1 MAKPRVLHDVYFMKA
16 KAEGFVARSAYK
28 LIEIN
33 QKRRIFK
40 RGDCVLDLGCS
51 PGSWL
56 QVVENVI
63 GHEGRAVGI
72 DLQEI
77 KADLGPTIC
86 TFVGDAF
93 KLDPAELLD
102 AAGLGQSRQPDAST
116 NPAAPAPA
124 NAGAWQ
130 ISQLPQ
136 DHVWLFDAVISDMAP
151 NTTGHGDA
159 FLSARLCDS
168 VVDLCPHL
176 LRVGG
181 NLCMKVLEGEPFPEL
196 LKRTRT
202 MFKSAG
208 TIKPAASRDISREI
222 FIWALSYRGPR
233 RPPRQSNDS
242 PRG

>member
-1 MAKPRVLHDVYFMKA
+1 MAKPRVLHDVYFKKA

-63 GHEGRAVGI
+63 GHEGRAVGV
-72 DLQEI
+72 DLQET
-77 KADLGPTIC
+77 KAELGPTIC

-93 KLDPAELLD
+93 KMDPAELLD
-102 AAGLGQSRQPDAST
+102 AAGLGQPRQPDASA

-124 NAGAWQ
+124 NPGAWQ
-130 ISQLPQ
+130 ISQLPE
-136 DHVWLFDAVISDMAP
+136 DHIWLFDAVISDMAP

-168 VVDLCPHL
+168 VLDLCPKV

-222 FIWALSYRGPR
+222 FIWALSHKGPRKPKRGP
-233 RPPRQSNDS
+233 N
-242 PRG
+242 

>member
-1 MAKPRVLHDVYFMKA
+1 LAKPRVLHDVYFKKA

-33 QKRRIFK
+33 QKKRIIR

-56 QVVENVI
+56 QVVEKLI
-63 GHEGRAVGI
+63 GREGRAVGI
-72 DLQEI
+72 DLQET
-77 KADLGPTIC
+77 KAVLGPTIR

-93 KLDPAELLD
+93 KIDPAELLD
-102 AAGLGQSRQPDAST
+102 AAGLGELRAPEADSDADD
-116 NPAAPAPA
+116 AAAGA
-124 NAGAWQ
+124 GAGAGAWQ
-130 ISQLPQ
+130 IGPVPEG
-136 DHVWLFDAVISDMAP
+136 HVWLFDAVISDMAP

-168 VVDLCPHL
+168 VLDLCPEV
-176 LRVGG
+176 LREGG

-222 FIWALSYRGPR
+222 FIWALGFRGPR
-233 RPPRQSNDS
+233 
-242 PRG
+242 